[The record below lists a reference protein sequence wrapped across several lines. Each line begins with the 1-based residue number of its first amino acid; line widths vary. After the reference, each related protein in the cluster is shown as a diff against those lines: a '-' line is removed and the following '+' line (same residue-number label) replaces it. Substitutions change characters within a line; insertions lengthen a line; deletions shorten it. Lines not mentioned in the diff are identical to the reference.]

1 MTKSN
6 ILVVGGAGYIGS
18 HVNKELHKAGYSTIV
33 YDNLST
39 GNRDSV
45 IVGEFIEGDIGDRQ
59 SLKKLFSQYQIDAVM
74 HFAAYIDVK
83 ESVLNP
89 SKYYRNNFTNTQT
102 LIDTMLEHDINK
114 FLFSSTA
121 AIFGIPIQDI
131 INEDHP
137 KNPINPYGHSKL
149 MVEQLLQDY
158 DAAYNLKYC
167 ALRYFNVAGGD
178 PDRELK
184 NLKFAETN
192 LIPVIL
198 RNLKNSNR
206 QSTIFGSDYPTKDGT
221 CVRDYI
227 HIIDLSDAHLKGLQ
241 KLLTGGESDV
251 YNLGNGIGYTVREVI
266 EAVCKATGQKLN
278 IVEGPRRA
286 GDPHA
291 LIADGTKAERQL
303 NWHPKYTLEEMIEHA
318 WVALDGNAI
327 PNVFKNYEL

>member
-1 MTKSN
+1 MAKSN

-18 HVNKELHKAGYSTIV
+18 HVNKELHKAGYNTVV

-45 IVGEFIEGDIGDRQ
+45 VVGKFVEGDIGDRQ
-59 SLKKLFSQYQIDAVM
+59 ALKKLFSNHQIDAVM
-74 HFAAYIDVK
+74 HFAAHIDVE
-83 ESVLNP
+83 ESVRNP

-121 AIFGIPIQDI
+121 AIFGMPTQDV
-131 INEDHP
+131 INEEHP

-149 MVEQLLQDY
+149 MVEQLLKDY
-158 DAAYNLKYC
+158 DAAYNFRYC
-167 ALRYFNVAGGD
+167 ALRYFNAAGGD
-178 PDRELK
+178 PERQLK

-198 RNLKNSNR
+198 RNLRNSNS

-227 HIIDLSDAHLKGLQ
+227 HIIDLADAHLKGLE
-241 KLLTGGESDV
+241 KLLTGGHSNV

-266 EAVCKATGQKLN
+266 ETACRVTGHDLN
-278 IVEGPRRA
+278 VIDGPRRP

-291 LIADGTKAERQL
+291 LIADGTKAAREL
-303 NWHPKYTLEEMIEHA
+303 KWHPKYTLDEMIEHA
-318 WVALDGNAI
+318 WVALGGHA
-327 PNVFKNYEL
+327 KATK